1 MRENSHPGCHSRC
14 MIRFYLRPQNIFC
27 LSGLKEIILP
37 CRISSTTAPA
47 FQIMGFQKVNTID
60 SKNEMLHFVRSLL
73 DDVQAF
79 EYMLE
84 NDWFESNIVRIGAEQ
99 EMCLVQNKTFK
110 PATINM
116 EVLAKLGDDKPW
128 CVTELA
134 KFNLETNLSPREFTG
149 DCLSQLEAENLSYL
163 NIIQKVLDEF
173 DASIILCGI
182 LPTLRKHDLEMQNLT
197 PKDRYYALMAAI
209 QKHLL
214 GTAFELRVEGVD
226 ELLVKH
232 DSPLLEACNTSFQV
246 HLQVAPKDFVKMYN
260 IAQVLAG
267 PVIAISA
274 NSPLVFGRRLWH
286 ETRIALFQQSLD
298 TRTTHDHMRERLPRV
313 NFGSGWLR
321 GDITEIYKED
331 ISRFRVLLAGAIEED
346 SIAMVHAGKT
356 PKLRA
361 LQIHNSTVY
370 RWNRPCYGISPNGKP
385 HLRIENRVMPAGPT
399 PVDET
404 ANAAFWLGC
413 MVAMGNQFDD
423 ITKHIDFADARD
435 NFLKSAKFG
444 IDTTFTW
451 MKDKKVPVTELILKE
466 LLPMA
471 REGLKMRKVK
481 SADSAKYLDIIEA
494 RAREHKTGAR
504 WALRTFTAL
513 KKEVTN
519 DEAVTAVTAATVKN
533 QKENKPVH
541 TWKEGTAADLADWH
555 PGKIKVEEFMSTDL
569 FTVQK
574 DDLIEIVA
582 EIMDW
587 RRIRYMPVEN
597 SKGELIGLISS
608 RMLLRHFA
616 RCSKMDKQNVATI
629 VKDIMIEKP
638 VTVTP
643 ETTIMDAMHKMQQH
657 RIGCLP
663 VVKGKELVGIIT
675 EMDFLRITS
684 RLMERLEK

>member
-1 MRENSHPGCHSRC
+1 
-14 MIRFYLRPQNIFC
+14 
-27 LSGLKEIILP
+27 
-37 CRISSTTAPA
+37 
-47 FQIMGFQKVNTID
+47 MGFQKVNTVEN
-60 SKNEMLHFVRSLL
+60 KNEMQHFVRALL
-73 DDVQAF
+73 DDVQAL

-84 NDWFESNIVRIGAEQ
+84 NDWFESDITRIGAEQ
-99 EMCLVQNKTFK
+99 EMCLVHNNTYK
-110 PATINM
+110 PACINTQ
-116 EVLAKLGDDKPW
+116 VLEQLTDKPW

-134 KFNLETNLSPREFTG
+134 KFNLETNLSPREFVGT
-149 DCLSQLEAENLSYL
+149 CLSELEAENVDYL
-163 NIIQKVLDEF
+163 AQIQRILDGF
-173 DASIILCGI
+173 DASIVLCGI
-182 LPTLRKHDLEMQNLT
+182 LPTLRKHDLEMHNLT

-214 GTAFELRVEGVD
+214 GSSFELRVEGVD
-226 ELLVKH
+226 ELLIKH

-246 HLQVAPKDFVKMYN
+246 HLQVSPKEFVKMYN
-260 IAQVLAG
+260 IAQTLAA
-267 PVIAISA
+267 PTIAISS

-298 TRTTHDHMRERLPRV
+298 TRTASDHMRERLPRV

-321 GDITEIYKED
+321 DSIVNIHKED

-346 SIAMVHAGKT
+346 SLALVQEGKV

-399 PVDET
+399 PVDAA

-413 MVAMGNQFDD
+413 MIAMGNRYSD
-423 ITKHIDFADARD
+423 ITKDIDFVDVRD

-444 IDTTFTW
+444 MDTTFTW
-451 MKDKKVPVTELILKE
+451 MKDKKVPVKDLILQE
-466 LLPMA
+466 LLPLA
-471 REGLKMRKVK
+471 KEGLETRKVAK
-481 SADSAKYLDIIEA
+481 ADIKKYLDIIEA

-504 WALRTFTAL
+504 WALRSYTAL
-513 KKEVTN
+513 KKEITSE
-519 DEAVTAVTAATVKN
+519 EALVLLTAATIKN
-533 QKENKPVH
+533 QRENKPVH
-541 TWKEGTAADLADWH
+541 TWKEPTANEMENWQ
-555 PGKIKVEEFMSTDL
+555 PSSIKVEEFMTTDL

-574 DDLIEIVA
+574 DDLIELVA

-597 SKGELIGLISS
+597 NKGELVGLVSS
-608 RMLLRHFA
+608 RLLLRHFA
-616 RCSKMDKQNVATI
+616 RQSRMEGEDVA

-638 VTVTP
+638 ITVNP
-643 ETTIMDAMHKMQQH
+643 ETSIVEAMHKMRNNH
-657 RIGCLP
+657 IGCLP

-675 EMDFLRITS
+675 EMDFLRITA
-684 RLMERLEK
+684 RLLEREQ

>member
-1 MRENSHPGCHSRC
+1 
-14 MIRFYLRPQNIFC
+14 
-27 LSGLKEIILP
+27 
-37 CRISSTTAPA
+37 
-47 FQIMGFQKVNTID
+47 MGFQKVNTLD
-60 SKNEMLHFVRSLL
+60 NQSEMQHFVRCLL
-73 DDVQAF
+73 DDVKAF

-84 NDWFESNIVRIGAEQ
+84 HDWFERDITRIGAEQ
-99 EMCLVQNKTFK
+99 EMCLVDNKTLK
-110 PATINM
+110 PACINM
-116 EVLAKLGDDKPW
+116 EVMERMTDHPW

-134 KFNLETNLSPREFTG
+134 KFNLEVNLNPREFTG
-149 DCLSQLEAENLSYL
+149 TCLSDLEAENTLYLS
-163 NIIQKVLDEF
+163 IIQKVLNDF

-182 LPTLRKHDLEMQNLT
+182 LPTLRKHDLEMHNLT
-197 PKDRYYALMAAI
+197 PKDRYFALMAAI

-214 GTAFELRVEGVD
+214 GTSFELRVEGVD

-246 HLQVAPKDFVKMYN
+246 HLQVAPSEFVKMYN
-260 IAQVLAG
+260 IAQTLAG
-267 PVIAISA
+267 PMIAISA

-313 NFGSGWLR
+313 NFGSGWLQ
-321 GDITEIYKED
+321 GNITEIYKED

-346 SIAMVHAGKT
+346 SMEMVHNGKV

-399 PVDET
+399 SVDAA
-404 ANAAFWLGC
+404 ANAAFWLG
-413 MVAMGNQFDD
+413 AMIGMSLQHED
-423 ITKHIDFADARD
+423 ITKHIDFVDTRD

-444 IDTTFTW
+444 IDTSFSW
-451 MKDKKVPVTELILKE
+451 LKDKKVPVTELILKE
-466 LLPMA
+466 LLPLA
-471 REGLKMRKVK
+471 KEGLKHRKVK
-481 SADSAKYLDIIEA
+481 SADISKYMDIIEA
-494 RAREHKTGAR
+494 RAKEHKTGAR
-504 WALRTFTAL
+504 WALRSFTNL
-513 KKEVTN
+513 KKQLTN
-519 DEAVTAVTAATVKN
+519 DEAVTCVTAAILKN

-541 TWKEGTAADLADWH
+541 TWKEATASDLETWS
-555 PGKIKVEEFMSTDL
+555 PTRLKVEEFMSTDL

-574 DDLIEIVA
+574 DDLIELVA

-587 RRIRYMPVEN
+587 RRIRYMPVED
-597 SKGELIGLISS
+597 SKGELVGLISS

-616 RCSKMDKQNVATI
+616 RLNNVSENVVIA

-638 VTVTP
+638 ITATP
-643 ETTIMDAMHKMQQH
+643 ETTIMDAMHKMREH
-657 RIGCLP
+657 KIGCLP
-663 VVKGKELVGIIT
+663 VVKGKELVGVIT

>member
-1 MRENSHPGCHSRC
+1 
-14 MIRFYLRPQNIFC
+14 
-27 LSGLKEIILP
+27 
-37 CRISSTTAPA
+37 
-47 FQIMGFQKVNTID
+47 MGFQKVNTLEN
-60 SKNEMLHFVRSLL
+60 KQEMQHFVRSLL

-79 EYMLE
+79 EYMLA
-84 NDWFESNIVRIGAEQ
+84 NDWFESDIVRIGAEQ
-99 EMCLVQNKTFK
+99 EMCLVDNKTLK
-110 PATINM
+110 PACINM
-116 EVLAKLGDDKPW
+116 EVLERLGDDKPW

-149 DCLSQLEAENLSYL
+149 DCLSQLEAENLQYL
-163 NIIQKVLDEF
+163 KAIQKVLDEF

-182 LPTLRKHDLEMQNLT
+182 LPTLRKHDLEMHNLT
-197 PKDRYYALMAAI
+197 PKDRYFALMAAI

-214 GTAFELRVEGVD
+214 GTSFELRVEGVD

-246 HLQVAPKDFVKMYN
+246 HLQVKPDEFVKMYN
-260 IAQVLAG
+260 IAQTLAA
-267 PVIAISA
+267 PVIAIAA

-313 NFGSGWLR
+313 NFGSGWLT

-346 SIAMVHAGKT
+346 SLAMIKDGKT

-413 MVAMGNQFDD
+413 MIGMADQYQDV
-423 ITKHIDFADARD
+423 TKHIDFVDTRD

-451 MKDKKVPVTELILKE
+451 MSDKKVPVTELILKE
-466 LLPMA
+466 LLPIA
-471 REGLKMRKVK
+471 REGLKKQKVK
-481 SADSAKYLDIIEA
+481 SADISKYMDIIES

-519 DEAVTAVTAATVKN
+519 DEAVTAVTAAIIKN

-541 TWKEGTAADLADWH
+541 TWKEASIGDLENWH
-555 PGKIKVEEFMSTDL
+555 PSSIKVEEFMSTDL

-574 DDLIEIVA
+574 DDLIELVA

-616 RCSKMDKQNVATI
+616 RQHKAPEQVEVA

-643 ETTIMDAMHKMQQH
+643 STTIMEAMQKMRTH

-684 RLMERLEK
+684 RLLERAEK

>member
-1 MRENSHPGCHSRC
+1 
-14 MIRFYLRPQNIFC
+14 
-27 LSGLKEIILP
+27 
-37 CRISSTTAPA
+37 
-47 FQIMGFQKVNTID
+47 MGFQKVSTID
-60 SKNEMLHFVRSLL
+60 GKNEMLHFVRSLL

-84 NDWFESNIVRIGAEQ
+84 NDWFESNITRIGAEQ
-99 EMCLVQNKTFK
+99 EMCLVHNKTFK

-116 EVLAKLGDDKPW
+116 EVLEKLGERPW

-149 DCLSQLEAENLSYL
+149 DCLSQLEAENLRYL
-163 NIIQKVLDEF
+163 NEIQSVLNEF

-182 LPTLRKHDLEMQNLT
+182 LPTLRKHDLEMHNLT

-209 QKHLL
+209 QKHML
-214 GTAFELRVEGVD
+214 GTSFELRVEGVD

-246 HLQVAPKDFVKMYN
+246 HLQVTPKDFVRMYN

-267 PVIAISA
+267 PVTAISA

-298 TRTTHDHMRERLPRV
+298 TRTTSDHMRERLPRV
-313 NFGSGWLR
+313 NFGSDWLR

-331 ISRFRVLLAGAIEED
+331 ISRFRVLLAGGIEEN
-346 SIAMVHAGKT
+346 SIAMVKDGKT

-385 HLRIENRVMPAGPT
+385 HLRIENRVMAAGPT
-399 PVDET
+399 PVDEV

-413 MVAMGNQFDD
+413 MVAMGDRFDD

-435 NFLKSAKFG
+435 NFLKAAKFG
-444 IDTTFTW
+444 IDTTFSW

-466 LLPMA
+466 LLPIA
-471 REGLKMRKVK
+471 KEGLKMRKVK
-481 SADSAKYLDIIEA
+481 QADISKYLGIIEA
-494 RAREHKTGAR
+494 RAKGHRTGAR
-504 WALRTFTAL
+504 WQLRAFTAM

-519 DEAVTAVTAATVKN
+519 DEAVTAVTAAIVKN
-533 QKENKPVH
+533 QKNNKPVH
-541 TWKEGTAADLADWH
+541 TWNEPSVSDLEDWR
-555 PGKIKVEEFMSTDL
+555 PSKIKVEEFMSTDL

-574 DDLIEIVA
+574 EDLIELVA
-582 EIMDW
+582 EIMNW

-597 SKGELIGLISS
+597 SKGELVGLISS

-616 RCSKMDKQNVATI
+616 RRNELNENTAST
-629 VKDIMIEKP
+629 VKDIMVEKP
-638 VTVTP
+638 VVATP
-643 ETTIMDAMHKMQQH
+643 DTTIMEAMKKMREY

-663 VVKGKELVGIIT
+663 VVKGRELVGIIT

-684 RLMERLEK
+684 RLMERMEP

>member
-1 MRENSHPGCHSRC
+1 
-14 MIRFYLRPQNIFC
+14 
-27 LSGLKEIILP
+27 
-37 CRISSTTAPA
+37 
-47 FQIMGFQKVNTID
+47 MGFQKVNTVD
-60 SKNEMLHFVRSLL
+60 NKNEMQHFVRSLL

-84 NDWFESNIVRIGAEQ
+84 HDWFESDIVRIGAEQ
-99 EMCLVQNKTFK
+99 EMCLVHNKTFK

-116 EVLAKLGDDKPW
+116 EVLEHLKDMPW

-149 DCLSQLEAENLSYL
+149 DCLSQLEAENLEYL
-163 NIIQKVLDEF
+163 SIIQKVLDGF

-182 LPTLRKHDLEMQNLT
+182 LPTLRKHDLEMHNLT
-197 PKDRYYALMAAI
+197 PKDRYFALMAAI

-214 GTAFELRVEGVD
+214 GTSFELRVEGVD

-232 DSPLLEACNTSFQV
+232 DSPLLEACNSSFQV
-246 HLQVAPKDFVKMYN
+246 HLQVAPNDFVKMYN
-260 IAQVLAG
+260 ISQVLAG
-267 PVIAISA
+267 PIIAIAA

-298 TRTTHDHMRERLPRV
+298 TRTTADHMRERLPRV

-321 GDITEIYKED
+321 GDITQIYKED

-346 SIAMVHAGKT
+346 SLELVKQGIT

-385 HLRIENRVMPAGPT
+385 HLRIENRVMPSGPT
-399 PVDET
+399 SVDEV

-413 MVAMGNQFDD
+413 MVAMGEKYDD
-423 ITKHIDFADARD
+423 VTKHIDFVDARD

-451 MKDKKVPVTELILKE
+451 MKDKKIPATELILQE
-466 LLPMA
+466 LLPLA

-481 SADSAKYLDIIEA
+481 TADINKYLDIIEA
-494 RAREHKTGAR
+494 RAKEHKTGAR

-513 KKEVTN
+513 KKVVTN
-519 DEAVTAVTAATVKN
+519 DEAVTAITAAMVKN
-533 QKENKPVH
+533 QKLNKPVH
-541 TWKEGTAADLADWH
+541 TWKEGTAADLENWQ
-555 PGKIKVEEFMSTDL
+555 PTSIKVEEFMSTDL

-574 DDLIEIVA
+574 DDLIELVA
-582 EIMDW
+582 EILDW
-587 RRIRYMPVEN
+587 RRIRYMPVED

-616 RCSKMDKQNVATI
+616 RRNQLDEKQAVM
-629 VKDIMIEKP
+629 VKEIMILKP

-643 ETTIMDAMHKMQQH
+643 ETNIMEAMNKMRDH
-657 RIGCLP
+657 NIGCLP
-663 VVKGKELVGIIT
+663 VVKGKDLVGIIT

-684 RLMERLEK
+684 RLMERLEKQ

>member
-1 MRENSHPGCHSRC
+1 
-14 MIRFYLRPQNIFC
+14 
-27 LSGLKEIILP
+27 
-37 CRISSTTAPA
+37 
-47 FQIMGFQKVNTID
+47 MGFQKVNTVD
-60 SKNEMLHFVRSLL
+60 NKNEMQHFVRSLL

-84 NDWFESNIVRIGAEQ
+84 HDWFESDIVRIGAEQ
-99 EMCLVQNKTFK
+99 EMCLVHNKTFK

-116 EVLAKLGDDKPW
+116 EVLEHLKDMPW

-149 DCLSQLEAENLSYL
+149 DCLSQLEAENLEYL
-163 NIIQKVLDEF
+163 SIIQKVLDGF

-182 LPTLRKHDLEMQNLT
+182 LPTLRKHDLEMHNLT
-197 PKDRYYALMAAI
+197 PKDRYFALMAAI

-214 GTAFELRVEGVD
+214 GTSFELRVEGVD

-246 HLQVAPKDFVKMYN
+246 HLQVSPNDFVKMYN
-260 IAQVLAG
+260 ISQVLAG
-267 PVIAISA
+267 PIIAIAA

-298 TRTTHDHMRERLPRV
+298 TRTTADHMRERLPRV

-321 GDITEIYKED
+321 GDITQIYKED
-331 ISRFRVLLAGAIEED
+331 ISRFRVLLAGAIEENSLD
-346 SIAMVHAGKT
+346 LVKQGIT

-385 HLRIENRVMPAGPT
+385 HLRIENRVMPSGPT
-399 PVDET
+399 SVDEV

-413 MVAMGNQFDD
+413 MVAMGEKYDD
-423 ITKHIDFADARD
+423 VTKHIDFVDARD

-451 MKDKKVPVTELILKE
+451 MKDRKIPATELILQE
-466 LLPMA
+466 LLPLA

-481 SADSAKYLDIIEA
+481 TADINKYLDIIEA
-494 RAREHKTGAR
+494 RAKEHKTGAR

-513 KKEVTN
+513 KKVVTN
-519 DEAVTAVTAATVKN
+519 DEAVTAITAAMVKN
-533 QKENKPVH
+533 QKLNKPVH
-541 TWKEGTAADLADWH
+541 TWKEGTAADLDSWQ
-555 PGKIKVEEFMSTDL
+555 PTSIKVEEFMSTDL

-574 DDLIEIVA
+574 DDLIELVA
-582 EIMDW
+582 EILDW
-587 RRIRYMPVEN
+587 RRIRYMPVED

-616 RCSKMDKQNVATI
+616 RRNQLEDKQAVM
-629 VKDIMIEKP
+629 VKEIMILKP

-643 ETTIMDAMHKMQQH
+643 ETNIMEAMNKMRDH
-657 RIGCLP
+657 NIGCLP
-663 VVKGKELVGIIT
+663 VVKGKDLVGIIT

-684 RLMERLEK
+684 RLMERLEKQ

>member
-1 MRENSHPGCHSRC
+1 
-14 MIRFYLRPQNIFC
+14 
-27 LSGLKEIILP
+27 
-37 CRISSTTAPA
+37 
-47 FQIMGFQKVNTID
+47 MGFQKVNTID
-60 SKNEMLHFVRSLL
+60 GKNEMLHFVRHLL

-84 NDWFESNIVRIGAEQ
+84 NDWFESNITRIGAEQ
-99 EMCLVQNKTFK
+99 EMCLVHNKTFK

-116 EVLAKLGDDKPW
+116 EVLEKLGDKPW

-149 DCLSQLEAENLSYL
+149 DCLSQLEAENIRYL
-163 NIIQKVLDEF
+163 KEIQAVLDDF

-182 LPTLRKHDLEMQNLT
+182 LPTLRKHDLEMHNLT

-246 HLQVAPKDFVKMYN
+246 HLQVSPKEFVRMYN
-260 IAQVLAG
+260 IAQTLAG
-267 PVIAISA
+267 PVTAIAA

-298 TRTTHDHMRERLPRV
+298 TRTTSDHMRERLPRV
-313 NFGSGWLR
+313 NFGSDWLR

-331 ISRFRVLLAGAIEED
+331 ISRFRVLLAGNIEEH
-346 SIAMVHAGKT
+346 SIAMVQDGKT

-399 PVDET
+399 PVDEV

-413 MVAMGNQFDD
+413 MVAMGQQYDD
-423 ITKHIDFADARD
+423 ITKLIDFADTRD
-435 NFLKSAKFG
+435 NFLKAAKFG
-444 IDTTFTW
+444 IDTTFSW
-451 MKDKKVPVTELILKE
+451 LKDKKVPVTELILKE
-466 LLPMA
+466 LLPLA
-471 REGLKMRKVK
+471 KEGLKQRKVK
-481 SADSAKYLDIIEA
+481 QADISKYLDIIEA
-494 RAREHKTGAR
+494 RAKDHKTGAR
-504 WALRTFTAL
+504 WILRAFTSM

-519 DEAVTAVTAATVKN
+519 DEAVTAAIVKN
-533 QKENKPVH
+533 QKDNKPVH
-541 TWKEGTAADLADWH
+541 TWKEASAADLEDWR
-555 PGKIKVEEFMSTDL
+555 PSKIKVEEFMSTDL

-574 DDLIEIVA
+574 DDLIELVA
-582 EIMDW
+582 EIMNW

-597 SKGELIGLISS
+597 PKGELVGLISS

-616 RCSKMDKQNVATI
+616 RRNELTESLATT

-638 VTVTP
+638 ITVAP
-643 ETTIMDAMHKMQQH
+643 ETTIMEAMHKM
-657 RIGCLP
+657 RGLKIGCLP

>member
-1 MRENSHPGCHSRC
+1 
-14 MIRFYLRPQNIFC
+14 
-27 LSGLKEIILP
+27 
-37 CRISSTTAPA
+37 
-47 FQIMGFQKVNTID
+47 MGFQKVNTVE
-60 SKNEMLHFVRSLL
+60 SKNEMQHFVRSLL
-73 DDVQAF
+73 DDVKAF

-84 NDWFESNIVRIGAEQ
+84 NNWFESDIVRIGAEQ
-99 EMCLVQNKTFK
+99 EMCLVDNKTLK

-116 EVLAKLGDDKPW
+116 EVLEHLTDSPW

-134 KFNLETNLSPREFTG
+134 KFNLETNLSPREFSGT
-149 DCLSQLEAENLSYL
+149 CLSDLEAENIHYLSV
-163 NIIQKVLDEF
+163 IQKVLDKF
-173 DASIILCGI
+173 DASIVLCGI
-182 LPTLRKHDLEMQNLT
+182 LPTLRKHDLEMHNLT
-197 PKDRYYALMAAI
+197 PKDRYFALMAAI

-214 GTAFELRVEGVD
+214 GTSFELRVEGVD

-232 DSPLLEACNTSFQV
+232 DSPLLEACNTSFQI
-246 HLQVAPKDFVKMYN
+246 HLQVSPNEFVKMYN
-260 IAQVLAG
+260 IAQALAG
-267 PVIAISA
+267 PMIAISA

-313 NFGSGWLR
+313 NFGSGWLH
-321 GDITEIYKED
+321 GNITEIYKED

-346 SIAMVHAGKT
+346 SLEMVLDGKV
-356 PKLRA
+356 PKLKA

-399 PVDET
+399 PIDAA

-413 MVAMGNQFDD
+413 MIGMSLRHDD
-423 ITKHIDFADARD
+423 ITKKIDFADARD
-435 NFLKSAKFG
+435 NFLKAAKFG

-451 MKDKKVPVTELILKE
+451 FKDEKITATELILKE
-466 LLPMA
+466 LIPLA
-471 REGLKMRKVK
+471 KEGLKHRKVK
-481 SADSAKYLDIIEA
+481 AADIHKYMDIIEA

-504 WALRTFTAL
+504 WALRSFTAL
-513 KKEVTN
+513 KNDVTN
-519 DEAVTAVTAATVKN
+519 DEAVTCITAAMLKN
-533 QKENKPVH
+533 LKENKPVH
-541 TWKEGTAADLADWH
+541 TWAEATTSDLETWS
-555 PGKIKVEEFMSTDL
+555 PSRLKVEEFMSTDL

-574 DDLIEIVA
+574 EDLIELVA

-597 SKGELIGLISS
+597 NKGELIGLISS

-616 RCSKMDKQNVATI
+616 NQSKMQEAGTVMVN
-629 VKDIMIEKP
+629 DIMIEKP
-638 VTVTP
+638 ITAAPDTP
-643 ETTIMDAMHKMQQH
+643 IMQAMQMMREHK
-657 RIGCLP
+657 IGCLP
-663 VVKGKELVGIIT
+663 VVKGKELIGIIT